1 MSNDNLNKRKQWTH
15 QSFEKDDLSEIGLFF
30 KIFYLGMGEYGSMG
44 YFDWKISRNYVQP
57 GIINLIKDN
66 GKIVSTASLTPKQLI
81 FKNQLID
88 IAEIGDVYTD
98 TEYQRQGMFSLL
110 GNETRKESESR
121 DLNFIYGLPNEA
133 ALPGWIKN
141 KFNIIENIQ
150 LISFIF
156 PLNIQRRIQSKAH
169 WTISR
174 LIGSILSMLLFSYY
188 KFKKLLDRIDRSI
201 LVKEL
206 HECPNDWDDFWD
218 KANKPYDFII
228 NRDKNSILWRYFD
241 NPNKYTVIGLYRKNK
256 LLGYLVYRIIND
268 EYIKNTVIADF
279 LTLPG
284 YEYALSSGLNRIIE
298 ESFETGVD
306 NITLWCI
313 EDSKFSEIFNKK
325 GFFKRVKVPVIY
337 YQNSFSEK
345 VIQSRSFHFTIGDSD
360 NI

>member
-121 DLNFIYGLPNEA
+121 DLNFIYGPPNEA

-141 KFNIIENIQ
+141 KFNIIENI
-150 LISFIF
+150 
-156 PLNIQRRIQSKAH
+156 
-169 WTISR
+169 
-174 LIGSILSMLLFSYY
+174 
-188 KFKKLLDRIDRSI
+188 
-201 LVKEL
+201 
-206 HECPNDWDDFWD
+206 
-218 KANKPYDFII
+218 
-228 NRDKNSILWRYFD
+228 
-241 NPNKYTVIGLYRKNK
+241 
-256 LLGYLVYRIIND
+256 
-268 EYIKNTVIADF
+268 
-279 LTLPG
+279 
-284 YEYALSSGLNRIIE
+284 
-298 ESFETGVD
+298 
-306 NITLWCI
+306 
-313 EDSKFSEIFNKK
+313 
-325 GFFKRVKVPVIY
+325 
-337 YQNSFSEK
+337 
-345 VIQSRSFHFTIGDSD
+345 
-360 NI
+360 